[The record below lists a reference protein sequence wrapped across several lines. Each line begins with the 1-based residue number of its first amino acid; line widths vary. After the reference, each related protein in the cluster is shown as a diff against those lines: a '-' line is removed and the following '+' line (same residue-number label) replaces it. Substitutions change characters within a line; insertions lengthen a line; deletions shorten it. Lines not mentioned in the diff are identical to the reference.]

1 MESWTGRC
9 QLVRIDK
16 LRDMEFPL
24 PSVELEA
31 IYRPRPLPGSRFT
44 PPDARRQFTA
54 LSKHEEALQDHLQ
67 AQAEVSC
74 FVNPPPPGQ
83 CVPGA
88 MVVDVAPFDA
98 ATAVAKTPEQPKGCA
113 SIESTSNQD
122 AIASSTKDST
132 QHVITER
139 FVFEDGS
146 SALPADA
153 ATQADA
159 VAARLKQ
166 TPELQCV
173 GVVGQWV
180 RGENAAVAFARAR
193 AVRELL
199 IERGVEPE
207 RLVALTV
214 DAPMVGLTG
223 TPEPPKAEDR
233 RVSISVLLDVTRTAP

>member
-1 MESWTGRC
+1 
-9 QLVRIDK
+9 
-16 LRDMEFPL
+16 
-24 PSVELEA
+24 
-31 IYRPRPLPGSRFT
+31 
-44 PPDARRQFTA
+44 
-54 LSKHEEALQDHLQ
+54 
-67 AQAEVSC
+67 
-74 FVNPPPPGQ
+74 
-83 CVPGA
+83 